1 MCLFLLKKHVRK
13 KISVL
18 KICTRAKYIDTL
30 IHRECLRIR
39 NAAESACG
47 IADAYS
53 DARVAK
59 NGDPRLKTEQLQ
71 GMQRIAA
78 HLAAG
83 ELTASPTLARTYDS
97 IIT

>member
-1 MCLFLLKKHVRK
+1 MRARRERARACVR
-13 KISVL
+13 
-18 KICTRAKYIDTL
+18 
-30 IHRECLRIR
+30 
-39 NAAESACG
+39 ACG
-47 IADAYS
+47 IADAKRS

-83 ELTASPTLARTYDS
+83 S
-97 IIT
+97 